1 MTQEHDDRAFEEA
14 YRPGETARPGD
25 VLVPVPETD
34 ASDVDDVDRCP
45 YCDRPF
51 KTGRQ
56 RALHVGEAHADRATP
71 GERAVHER
79 ALADERDELYF
90 FHMKVVVALGI
101 LYSSFVISYTA
112 VVNVLG

>member
-1 MTQEHDDRAFEEA
+1 MTAEHDNSGFEKVDRVSEVD
-14 YRPGETARPGD
+14 RPGD

-34 ASDVDDVDRCP
+34 EGDVDGVDRCP

-56 RALHVGEAHADRATP
+56 RALHVGEAHADRTTP
-71 GERAVHER
+71 GEREVHER

-101 LYSSFVISYTA
+101 LYSTFVISYTA